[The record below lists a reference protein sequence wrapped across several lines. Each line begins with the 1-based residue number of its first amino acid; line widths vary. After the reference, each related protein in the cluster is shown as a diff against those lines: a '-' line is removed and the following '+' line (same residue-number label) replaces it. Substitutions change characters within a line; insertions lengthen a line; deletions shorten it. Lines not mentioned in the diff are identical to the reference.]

1 MAVFALVFCSPA
13 WLVCQQPQAPA
24 GTPLYAVN
32 AKYVNGLAPGYWPTA
47 GSGLTL
53 NLSSGTAYCGNP
65 PASVTY
71 VGGTLTLSAS
81 ATNYVYLDPA
91 ANCAPTSNTTGF
103 YAGDIPIAKVVAG
116 ASAITSVADLRT
128 WSSPNPAA
136 VSGSG
141 AVQISALGT
150 NQNITLAPSGT
161 GISVVTDLADKGGQV
176 FNVKAYG
183 AKGDGAT
190 DDTAAIQAAIDAAG
204 LVQGTVYLPPGT
216 YDISSTLEWPSS
228 GSDPVKMLGAGDSP
242 GTTGTYASGP
252 QTVIKATAAMSFMLD
267 VRDNHS
273 HVEKVALDGNNLASG
288 GLWLHTLVSY
298 SAGHASNEELVDVS
312 VQHLTST
319 GTGLDLGSTDA
330 LQGCSDCY
338 FWQVG
343 LFGNGGGT
351 GIKIAREENQFYNT
365 QVVGWT
371 TGVDFLGGTN
381 FGGPSGNG
389 FFGGV
394 FSGNG
399 TDLTTEASAISNSFY
414 NVWFED
420 STNAIIGNIPSG
432 SYDNQQFNFFGGT
445 YNSASTT
452 HLMDLTNL
460 AGSVSIW
467 GGTFNVSNSGLI
479 VTNNVGWFRTYD
491 SSYTNG
497 LSFSGLGY
505 SINVGGGSGS
515 VALST
520 PSVASGG
527 CQQVSDQTGLP
538 GVGSNSILAYT
549 PNLNDGLIIA
559 YTVGAGEIAFRYCN
573 YTGAAV
579 TPSALTVH
587 WKVVN

>member
-1 MAVFALVFCSPA
+1 MAVFALFFCSPA

-91 ANCAPTSNTTGF
+91 ANCAPTANTSGF
-103 YAGDIPIAKVVAG
+103 YAGDIPIAKVVTG

-161 GISVVTDLADKGGQV
+161 GASVVTNLADKGGQV

-183 AKGDGAT
+183 AKGDGTT

-204 LVQGTVYLPPGT
+204 AAHGIVYLPPGT
-216 YDISSTLEWPSS
+216 YDVSSTLEWPSS
-228 GSDPVKMLGAGDSP
+228 GADPVVLMG
-242 GTTGTYASGP
+242 SGP
-252 QTVIKATAAMSFMLD
+252 SAGASNTQTVIKATAALSPILD
-267 VRDNHS
+267 VRDDFSRIEN
-273 HVEKVALDGNNLASG
+273 VYVNGNNLATLG
-288 GLWLHTLVSY
+288 IEMHTARVY
-298 SAGHASNEELVDVS
+298 AAGHASNEQLRNVKIS
-312 VQHLTST
+312 KITST
-319 GTGLDLGSTDA
+319 GTGLDLGSSDA
-330 LQGCSDCY
+330 LQGCSDCR
-338 FWQVG
+338 FWNVG
-343 LFGNGGGT
+343 VFGNGGGT
-351 GIKIAREENQFYNT
+351 GIKIAREENQFYNI
-365 QVVGWT
+365 QVVGET

-399 TDLTTEASAISNSFY
+399 TDLTTEATTISNSFY
-414 NVWFED
+414 SVWFED

-432 SYDNQQFNFFGGT
+432 SYVDQRFNFFGCT
-445 YNSASTT
+445 LNTASTSQM
-452 HLMDLTNL
+452 MDLTNMV
-460 AGSVSIW
+460 GTVSAW
-467 GGTFNVSNSGLI
+467 GTDFDVSSTGLI
-479 VTNNVGWFRTYD
+479 ITNNVGWFRSY
-491 SSYTNG
+491 SSSFTNG
-497 LSFSGLGY
+497 LSFSGTAY
-505 SINVGGGSGS
+505 SINGGGESGS
-515 VALST
+515 VALNT
-520 PSVASGG
+520 TAVPSGG
-527 CQQVSDQTGLP
+527 CQQASNQTGLA
-538 GVGSNSILAYT
+538 GVGPNSVISFSPT
-549 PNLNDGLIIA
+549 ISSGLLIEA
-559 YTVGAGEIAFRYCN
+559 TTASSELDLWYCN
-573 YTGAAV
+573 YTGSTV
-579 TPSALTVH
+579 TPSARTVH
-587 WKVVN
+587 WKVAN